1 MIEVVV
7 SKDREVFPL
16 YRVEPNEVK
25 SEEALA
31 LALRAVAHEKVRLPT
46 NQVNARSNAM
56 SSNDFSP
63 QGDGVGTHK
72 LEIGLLPEQ
81 CNENSPHHTF
91 RIDQEVNDETI
102 DEP

>member
-16 YRVEPNEVK
+16 YRVEP
-25 SEEALA
+25 ALP
-31 LALRAVAHEKVRLPT
+31 LRAVAHEKVRLST

-81 CNENSPHHTF
+81 GNENSPHHTF